1 MKRAIIDDPSRVG
14 WGSDPLEVVRAYLP
28 LLYEARMEGTAIV
41 IEGDDY
47 AGWTMED
54 YVIPRLA
61 SAMIFPRI
69 EEES

>member
-1 MKRAIIDDPSRVG
+1 MKRAIIDDPSRI
-14 WGSDPLEVVRAYLP
+14 WGSDPLKTVQAYLP
-28 LLYEARMEGTAIV
+28 LRFEARMEGTAIV

-61 SAMIFPRI
+61 SAGIFPRI
-69 EEES
+69 EEDT